1 MQEYE
6 VQDGFLQ
13 STKIIS
19 LVDVSFVFYALLNYR
34 KIRPTDKLITK
45 QALKQNF
52 GKELKVVKME
62 RGTIHQEKFL
72 FRDNIQ
78 GRDSQVQET

>member
-19 LVDVSFVFYALLNYR
+19 LVDFSFVFYTLLNYR
-34 KIRPTDKLITK
+34 KIRSTDKLITK